1 MDEVAEFSY
10 HCYSSKY
17 TKVILKEDNP
27 VNTVLLGF
35 VMKRNLHLLPYV
47 ILHSVPPI
55 KIYHQSF
62 ETKKN
67 LRS

>member
-35 VMKRNLHLLPYV
+35 VMKRNLHLLPGV
-47 ILHSVPPI
+47 ILHSVQPI
-55 KIYHQSF
+55 KIYHVF
-62 ETKKN
+62 
-67 LRS
+67 